1 LREHEARLRD
11 EDGWVQQPPAQAAPA
26 VPQRHREDE
35 ARFGG
40 VDVRMQQ
47 EAWRMGQ
54 PEARGPN
61 EGRWREEEA
70 RRREREEEQLR
81 RREREQAANLFGAGN
96 RGGLFGPR

>member
-1 LREHEARLRD
+1 M
-11 EDGWVQQPPAQAAPA
+11 QQSPAQAAA
-26 VPQRHREDE
+26 GVPQRHREDE
-35 ARFGG
+35 PRFGG
-40 VDVRMQQ
+40 ADVRMQQ

-54 PEARGPN
+54 PEARGSN